1 MVTVAEFTVSTSVL
15 PSNAVFGRLPESS
28 IEFERIVPTDDAIV
42 PYAWVRG
49 GDVAEVRRIVAE
61 FPEDRPHP
69 DLRCAEVIDVVDGDV
84 LLRLDWEPDCGGL
97 LGAIAAS
104 DVVLVAGVGTAERWQ
119 IELRGEDRLAMSAF
133 QDRCVENGVP
143 VELTSL
149 HSLTPI
155 RGGSDHGLTEAQRE
169 ALALAYD
176 RGYFRSPRESTLEE
190 IAGELGITGQSLG
203 SRLRRG
209 INRLVAGAVAANGD
223 DGDAGSRD
231 RSG

>member
-1 MVTVAEFTVSTSVL
+1 MVTAAEFTVATSVL
-15 PSNAVFGRLPESS
+15 PSDAVFERLPGSS
-28 IEFERIVPTDDAIV
+28 IEFDRIVPTDDTIV

-49 GDVAEVRRIVAE
+49 ADVGEVRRIVDE
-61 FPEDRPHP
+61 LPENRPHP
-69 DLRCAEVIDVVDGDV
+69 DLRSAEVLDVVEGDV

-104 DVVLVAGVGTAERWQ
+104 DVVLVSGSGTAQQWH
-119 IELRGEDRLAMSAF
+119 IELRGEDRASISTF
-133 QDRCVENGVP
+133 QDHCVENGVP

-149 HSLTPI
+149 HSLVPVH
-155 RGGSDHGLTEAQRE
+155 GEADHGLTEAQRE

-209 INRLVAGAVAANGD
+209 INRLVADAVAANGD
-223 DGDAGSRD
+223 DDAGGRG
-231 RSG
+231 RPG